1 MSHQS
6 PTYPLIDDAQARI
19 VTANDRLLSEI
30 TLDAVMEEQL
40 SNNDLRI
47 SAETLQ
53 QQAAIAKQSGYT
65 QLAANLI
72 RASELIDVPNDELL
86 RMYDALRPRR
96 ATYDI
101 LQALAQTL
109 DQKYHAPMN
118 AKMVREAADVYR
130 ERDLLLKD
138 D

>member
-6 PTYPLIDDAQARI
+6 PSYPLIDDAQARI
-19 VTANDRLLSEI
+19 VTANQRPLSEI
-30 TLDAVMEEQL
+30 TIDAVMEDQL

-47 SAETLQ
+47 SAETVR
-53 QQAAIAKQSGYT
+53 QQAHIAKQSGYT
-65 QLAANLI
+65 QLAANLT
-72 RASELIDVPNDELL
+72 RASELIEVPNEELL

-96 ATYDI
+96 ATYGI

-109 DQKYHAPMN
+109 EQKYHAPMN

-130 ERDLLLKD
+130 ERNLLLKED
-138 D
+138 